1 MKSLKEAAA
10 GATSQ
15 RRREEDPSKT
25 GLLSPLV
32 NSFSIY
38 NCHPTPQAYHFVF
51 KTLSKTSQLHDI
63 PPVLDHLETVEQFET
78 PEFILADLIKIYCN
92 AREIEKAVDL
102 FSRIPKFRCAPTA
115 ISLNTLLSFV
125 CRSNT
130 RMKMVP
136 EILLKS
142 QAMNIRME
150 ESSFRILISALCRI
164 KRVAHAIEVF
174 HRMIADGFIVEAEI
188 CSFLLS
194 SLCEQTDVSSADVIG
209 FFGELRKLGFVPGLI
224 DYANLM
230 RFLVKGGYSNDAVD
244 VLDQMKSDGIKP
256 DIVCY
261 NLVLK
266 GAVDSRDFALADK
279 VFDELLLYGLVP
291 DIRTYNVYI
300 DGLCKQGKMEA
311 GSKMVASMQELG
323 CKPDVAT
330 FNTLLAALSKTGNM
344 EGAREL
350 TREMGRNGI
359 GKDMQTYEML
369 IKLFTSRGEVLEACG
384 LVEELLHKRL
394 DGFDVGVAGNLICRL
409 CRSGLTDK
417 AVELIVHM
425 AERNVCPGF
434 GAWEAVLFSWGSR
447 LEFPETAFMGLVDS
461 VQIE

>member
-1 MKSLKEAAA
+1 MARIRSSSAKAPCVYLRKHRKWPHSPYKTQWHQTFNQVLAMKSLKEAAA

-51 KTLSKTSQLHDI
+51 KTLAKTSQLHDI
-63 PPVLDHLETVEQFET
+63 PRVLDHLETVEQFET

-92 AREIEKAVDL
+92 AREMEKAVDL
-102 FSRIPKFRCAPTA
+102 FSRIPKF
-115 ISLNTLLSFV
+115 
-125 CRSNT
+125 
-130 RMKMVP
+130 
-136 EILLKS
+136 
-142 QAMNIRME
+142 
-150 ESSFRILISALCRI
+150 RI

-174 HRMIADGFIVEAEI
+174 HRMIDDGFIVEAEI

-194 SLCEQTDVSSADVIG
+194 SLCEQTDISSADVIG
-209 FFGELRKLGFVPGLI
+209 FFGQLRKLGFVPGLI

-230 RFLVKGGYSNDAVD
+230 RFLVKGGYGNDAVD

-266 GAVDSRDFALADK
+266 GSVDSRDFALADK

-300 DGLCKQGKMEA
+300 DGLCKQGKMEV
-311 GSKMVASMQELG
+311 GRKMVASMQELG

-330 FNTLLAALSKTGNM
+330 FNTLLAALSKIGNM

-394 DGFDVGVAGNLICRL
+394 DGFNDGVAGNLICRL

-434 GAWEAVLFSWGSR
+434 GAWEAVLFSWGSK
-447 LEFPETAFMGLVDS
+447 LDFPETAFMGLVDS